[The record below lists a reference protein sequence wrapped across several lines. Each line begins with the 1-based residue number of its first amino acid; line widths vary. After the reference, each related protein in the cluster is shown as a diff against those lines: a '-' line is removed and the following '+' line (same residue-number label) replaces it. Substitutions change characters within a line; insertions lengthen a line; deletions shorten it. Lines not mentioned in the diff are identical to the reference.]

1 MEFEPSVESQV
12 RTYTQGSGEGGAL
25 ESEERKSLHRSKGEE
40 VFEQDTLYL
49 NAINAAFS
57 WAVA

>member
-25 ESEERKSLHRSKGEE
+25 ESEERNSLQTGVK
-40 VFEQDTLYL
+40 VKKCL
-49 NAINAAFS
+49 NKIPCI
-57 WAVA
+57 